1 MSMKRS
7 VHGQYVALYARVS
20 TEDQAREGVSLE
32 AQVARLRAYC
42 EAMRPGE
49 EVRVVIEQGVSAKSL
64 DRPALA
70 ELLADC
76 KAKRVSTIVCLKLDR
91 LTRSVRDLADLLDL
105 FEKCGVALCSLSESL
120 DTSTASGRLMLNLL
134 ASVSQWERE
143 AIAERTSFALAH
155 KRRVGLVYGP
165 TPFGYRRV
173 GNALVRD
180 DEQYAVLQKIREM
193 RAEGQSLRRVVAW
206 LNENGVKTPRGSSTW
221 FVNTL
226 HQVLTSKSA
235 LENDAA

>member
-1 MSMKRS
+1 MKRS

-32 AQVARLRAYC
+32 AQVARLRAYG

-155 KRRVGLVYGP
+155 KRRSGVVYGP
-165 TPFGYRRV
+165 TPFGYCRV
-173 GNALVRD
+173 GNELVRD
-180 DEQYAVLQKIREM
+180 NEKYAVLQKIREM
-193 RAEGQSLRRVVAW
+193 RADGQSLRRIVAW
-206 LNENGVKTPRGSSTW
+206 LNENGIKTPRGSSKW

-226 HQVLTSKSA
+226 HQVLTSKAA
-235 LENDAA
+235 LESDAA